1 MGPQIYMETEMKLIY
16 QNFDGLEIAFQCAI
30 PLAILATLEQGK
42 KEARDSRSAS
52 FSEIGPN
59 HFPVM
64 VHETGAKGGYT
75 YQFSTGPDGEI
86 WLIGDREARD
96 QWNVRVRVRSLC
108 LALYGYE
115 KTKEKI
121 LDILLNHLLAK
132 GPDENDKIP
141 KERISRVDY
150 CLDFHFME
158 EFQPSYLNF
167 VCAGRAKKGF
177 IGELPMQLES
187 SGQSIEYIRV
197 GKIPNRQ
204 IVIYNKTRE
213 ISAKKKSYWWQLW
226 GLNKSE
232 FIGEIWRV
240 EIRAGKKELNKW
252 NLRSFNDFE
261 KMIGDVISL
270 TLNEFK
276 YTNPNLNDKNM
287 TRWPMSKLWVKSI
300 KATEKDLIKY
310 ISNAERNSVL
320 KELRDNIILNYK
332 KLISGIYVGLTA
344 ATGKDLAQIP
354 EVLDLVCDELFQE
367 MSENPRKFIQ
377 KYNKKNEQFKFL
389 DNFKLPN

>member
-1 MGPQIYMETEMKLIY
+1 MKLIY
-16 QNFDGLEIAFQCAI
+16 QNFDGLEISFQCAV
-30 PLAILATLEQGK
+30 PLGILSILEQGK
-42 KEARDSRSAS
+42 KEAQSCRSPAYA
-52 FSEIGPN
+52 ELGPHN
-59 HFPVM
+59 LPIM
-64 VHETGAKGGYT
+64 VHETGGKGGYT

-86 WLIGDREARD
+86 WLIGDREAKD

-121 LDILLNHLLAK
+121 LNVLLDHLLAK
-132 GPDENDKIP
+132 GPDENDKKP
-141 KERISRVDY
+141 VERISRIDY
-150 CLDFHFME
+150 CLDFYFE
-158 EFQPSYLNF
+158 EKFFPSYLNF
-167 VCAGRAKKGF
+167 VCAGRTKKGF
-177 IGELPMQLES
+177 ISELNFQVES
-187 SGQSIEYIRV
+187 SGQHIEYIRV
-197 GKIPNRQ
+197 GKMPNRQ

-213 ISAKKKSYWWQLW
+213 IQSTRKSYWWQLW

-252 NLRSFNDFE
+252 NLRTFSDFE
-261 KMIGDVISL
+261 EVVGNVIST

-276 YTNPNLNDKNM
+276 YTEPNPNDKNM
-287 TRWPMSKLWVKSI
+287 TRWPMAEIWIKAI
-300 KATEKDLIKY
+300 KATEKDLIDY

-320 KELRDNIILNYK
+320 KELRDNLILNYK
-332 KLISGIYVGLTA
+332 KLISGIFVGLTA

-354 EVLDLVCDELFQE
+354 EVLDLVCDELFRE

-377 KYNKKNEQFKFL
+377 KYNKKSDQFSFL
-389 DNFKLPN
+389 DK